1 MQVLSGFFLFVALLA
16 LGLLSSA
23 LAVGAFSSG
32 SLFIA
37 ILSACNAAGLVA
49 LGLLFILGAD

>member
-1 MQVLSGFFLFVALLA
+1 MQVLSGFFLFVAMLA

-32 SLFIA
+32 SLFVG